1 MLFATCFAI
10 SNFKE
15 SKLLNYMKILK
26 VILKVLAVI
35 IALVLLAGMIIIP
48 SLRKSG
54 LPDLNGEKNLE
65 GLTADVNVIRDERG
79 VPHIYASNEHDLY
92 YMTGYITAQERL
104 WQMDMVR
111 HATQG
116 RLSELFKRDMFET
129 DYFLRAL
136 GMPAKSQ
143 MVLEKE
149 DPAILAVLQAY
160 ADGVNA
166 WIAQCGNKLPPE
178 FRILGYKPEPWTMS
192 EITNIIGFI
201 GWDLASS
208 NLSNEIY
215 NYKLGRKL
223 GPEKASELIADWKMV
238 DEVVFPEFKLDEKLV
253 DSAMAAIGAMEE
265 LEKLGIVTLSGSNNW
280 AVTGSRSETGK
291 PILSNDMH
299 LGFNVPGFWMQV
311 HQVIPG
317 KLNVTGVL
325 FPGEPFIIA
334 GHNDRIAWGMTNLS
348 VDDIDL
354 FVETVDSTGD
364 NYMYNGEW
372 LPFRKEEHLLK
383 MGADSSQTRVIKYS
397 HHGPVISGMQGI
409 DDAVLT
415 MRWTGYDYSDEI
427 KAVYLLNR
435 AGNWDEFRAA
445 LSNFK
450 SISQN
455 FAYADVDG
463 NIGLNTG
470 GGIPVRK
477 GTGLLPRRGDT
488 DEYEWKG
495 YVPFELL
502 PSSFNPENGFISS
515 ANQRTV
521 TEEYPFYIS
530 GEFSMPY
537 RIMRIREMAAQK
549 QILGIEDFK
558 RMITDNHSAYAA
570 MLTPMILRGAEAIS
584 DPDETEKSVIEEL
597 KGWDYTM
604 DASLVAP
611 SLFEFI
617 RMELARHIMLDELD
631 ELYGASLGRQHDFY
645 IYSLANGGPDG
656 WVDNTDTPEKE
667 TTDIVIAQSIRS
679 AVDTLTAR
687 YGEYGDN
694 WQWGRIHTFTLEH
707 PMGGVKILDRM
718 LRLNSKTYGVGG
730 SYHTVEPYAY
740 RDNFRAHH
748 GASERHIFNTADW
761 DKSLTVIPT
770 GTSGI
775 PGSPFYLSQT
785 ETYVNNG
792 FYTEPFSDEAVAA
805 AKKFEI
811 TFKPGVGK

>member
-1 MLFATCFAI
+1 
-10 SNFKE
+10 
-15 SKLLNYMKILK
+15 MKILK
-26 VILKVLAVI
+26 ISLVTLAVLL
-35 IALVLLAGMIIIP
+35 AVVLLAGVIIVP
-48 SLRKSG
+48 ALRKSG
-54 LPDLNGEKNLE
+54 LPELNGEKSIA
-65 GLTADVNVIRDERG
+65 GLTAEARVIRDERG

-92 YMTGYITAQERL
+92 FLTGYVTAQERL

-116 RLSELFKRDMFET
+116 RLSELFKRDMFNT

-136 GMPAKSQ
+136 GMSDKSRV
-143 MVLEKE
+143 VLEKE
-149 DPAILAVLQAY
+149 DPAILATLQAY
-160 ADGVNA
+160 TDGVNA
-166 WIAQCGNKLPPE
+166 WIAGCGNKLPPE
-178 FRILGYKPEPWTMS
+178 FKVLGYKPEQWTMID
-192 EITNIIGFI
+192 ITNIIGFI

-208 NLSNEIY
+208 NLSDEIN

-223 GPEKASELIADWKMV
+223 GPEKASELDANWNLV
-238 DEVVFPEFKLDEKLV
+238 DEVVFPKFKIDNRLI
-253 DSAMAAIGAMEE
+253 DSAMEAIGSMKKLEE
-265 LEKLGIVTLSGSNNW
+265 LGIVTLSGSNNW
-280 AVTGSRSETGK
+280 AVSGSRSETGK

-317 KLNVTGVL
+317 KLNVTGVI
-325 FPGEPFIIA
+325 FPGEPFIVA

-354 FVETVDSTGD
+354 FVETVDSTGN
-364 NYMYNGEW
+364 NYLYNGEW
-372 LPFRKEEHLLK
+372 LPFRVAEQVLK
-383 MGADSSQTRVIKYS
+383 MNDDSSQTRTIKYT

-415 MRWTGYDYSDEI
+415 MCWSGFDYSDEI

-445 LSNFK
+445 LSNFR

-488 DEYEWKG
+488 GEYEWKG

-502 PSSFNPENGFISS
+502 PSSYNPEEGFVSS

-521 TEEYPFYIS
+521 GKDYPFFIS

-537 RIMRIREMAAQK
+537 RILRIREMAAEK
-549 QILGIEDFK
+549 QVLGIDDFK
-558 RMITDNHSAYAA
+558 RMITDNHSAYAK
-570 MLTPMILRGAEAIS
+570 MLTPVILKGAEALTA
-584 DPDETEKSVIEEL
+584 PGKTESAVIEEL
-597 KGWDYTM
+597 KGWDYAM

-611 SLFEFI
+611 TLFEFI
-617 RMELARHIMLDELD
+617 RMEMARQLLGDELD
-631 ELYGASLGRQHDFY
+631 ELYGAPLGRQHDFY
-645 IYSLANGGPDG
+645 IYTLMKEGPDE
-656 WVDNTDTPEKE
+656 WVDNVDTPEKE
-667 TTDIVIAQSIRS
+667 TMDMIIARSIS
-679 AVDTLTAR
+679 AAVDTLTAR
-687 YGEYGDN
+687 YGEFGEN
-694 WQWGRIHTFTLEH
+694 WQWGKIHTFTLEH
-707 PMGGVKILDRM
+707 PMGGVKILDR
-718 LRLNSKTYGVGG
+718 LLQLNSKTYGVGG

-740 RDNFRAHH
+740 KDNFRTNH

-761 DKSLTVIPT
+761 DRSLTVIPT

-785 ETYVNNG
+785 DTYINNG
-792 FYTEPFSDEAVAA
+792 FYSDPFSDAAVEA
-805 AKKFEI
+805 AKKYEMI
-811 TFKPGVGK
+811 FKPAR

>member
-1 MLFATCFAI
+1 
-10 SNFKE
+10 
-15 SKLLNYMKILK
+15 MKILK
-26 VILKVLAVI
+26 VTLTVLAVI
-35 IALVLLAGMIIIP
+35 IAVALLAGLIIVP
-48 SLRKSG
+48 GLRKSG
-54 LPDLNGEKNLE
+54 LPDLNGEKNLS
-65 GLTADVNVIRDERG
+65 GLTADVKVIRDERG

-92 YMTGYITAQERL
+92 FMTGYITAQERL

-136 GMPAKSQ
+136 GMPKKSQ
-143 MVLEKE
+143 MVLERE
-149 DPAILAVLQAY
+149 DPAILATLQAY
-160 ADGVNA
+160 TDGVNS
-166 WIAQCGNKLPPE
+166 WIAECGNKLPPE
-178 FRILGYKPEPWTMS
+178 FRILGYKPEPWTMID
-192 EITNIIGFI
+192 ITNIIGFI

-208 NLSNEIY
+208 NLSNEIN
-215 NYKLGRKL
+215 NYKLARKL
-223 GPEKASELIADWKMV
+223 GPEKASELIADWNMV
-238 DEVVFPEFKLDEKLV
+238 DEVVFPDFRLDDKLLDQAT
-253 DSAMAAIGAMEE
+253 DAIGSMEE

-280 AVTGSRSETGK
+280 AVSGSRSETGK

-299 LGFNVPGFWMQV
+299 LGFNVPGFWMQI

-354 FVETVDSTGD
+354 FVETVDSTG
-364 NYMYNGEW
+364 NSYLYNGEW
-372 LPFRKEEHLLK
+372 LPFRTEEHVLK
-383 MGADSSQTRVIKYS
+383 MGPDSSQARIIKYT

-415 MRWTGYDYSDEI
+415 MCWTGYDYSDEI
-427 KAVYLLNR
+427 KAVYNLNR
-435 AGNWDEFRAA
+435 ASGWDEFRTA
-445 LSNFK
+445 LSQFR

-477 GTGLLPRRGDT
+477 GTGLLPRKGDT
-488 DEYEWKG
+488 DEFEWKG

-502 PSSFNPENGFISS
+502 PSSFNPENGFVSS

-521 TEEYPFYIS
+521 DETYPFFIS

-537 RIMRIREMAAQK
+537 RIMRIREMAAEK

-570 MLTPMILRGAEAIS
+570 MLTPVIIS
-584 DPDETEKSVIEEL
+584 NASATAADDKKIGTVIEEL
-597 KGWDYTM
+597 KGWNYDM
-604 DASLVAP
+604 SASLVAP
-611 SLFEFI
+611 TLFEFVRI
-617 RMELARHIMLDELD
+617 ELARQIMLDELD
-631 ELYGASLGRQHDFY
+631 ELYGSTLGRQHDFY
-645 IYSLANGGPDG
+645 IYSMVSKGPDE
-656 WVDNTDTPEKE
+656 WIDNTDTPEKE
-667 TTDIVIAQSIRS
+667 TMEIIIAKSIT
-679 AVDTLTAR
+679 AAWDTLTSR
-687 YGEYGDN
+687 YGEYGDS
-694 WQWGRIHTFTLEH
+694 WQWGKIHTFTLEH
-707 PMGGVKILDRM
+707 PMGGVKILNR
-718 LRLNSKTYGVGG
+718 LLGLNSKTYGIDG

-748 GASERHIFNTADW
+748 GASERHIFSTADW

-785 ETYVNNG
+785 DTYVNDG
-792 FYTEPFSDEAVAA
+792 FYSEPFSEAAVEA
-805 AKKFEI
+805 AKKHEMIFR
-811 TFKPGVGK
+811 PAGSR

>member
-1 MLFATCFAI
+1 
-10 SNFKE
+10 
-15 SKLLNYMKILK
+15 MKILK
-26 VILKVLAVI
+26 ITLVTIAVLLAV
-35 IALVLLAGMIIIP
+35 VLLAGVIAVP
-48 SLRKSG
+48 ALRKSG
-54 LPDLNGEKNLE
+54 LPELNGEKSLSA
-65 GLTADVNVIRDERG
+65 LTAEVKVIRDERG

-92 YMTGYITAQERL
+92 FMTGYITAQERL

-129 DYFLRAL
+129 DIFLRAL
-136 GMPAKSQ
+136 GMQEKSR

-149 DPAILAVLQAY
+149 DPEILATLQAY

-166 WIAQCGNKLPPE
+166 WITGCGKKLPPE
-178 FRILGYKPEPWTMS
+178 FRVLGYEPEPWTMVD
-192 EITNIIGFI
+192 ITNIIGFI

-208 NLSNEIY
+208 NLSNEIS
-215 NYKLGRKL
+215 NYKLGMKL
-223 GPEKASELIADWKMV
+223 GAEKAAELIADWNLV
-238 DEVVFPEFKLDEKLV
+238 DEVVFPDFRLDDKLTDKALKAVSSMEKL
-253 DSAMAAIGAMEE
+253 EE
-265 LEKLGIVTLSGSNNW
+265 LGIVTLSGSNNW
-280 AVTGSRSETGK
+280 AVSGSRSETGK

-299 LGFNVPGFWMQV
+299 LGFNVPGFWLQV

-334 GHNDRIAWGMTNLS
+334 GHNDRIAWGMTNLG

-354 FVETVDSTGD
+354 FVETVDSTGN
-364 NYMYNGEW
+364 NYLYNGEW
-372 LPFRKEEHLLK
+372 LPFRDVEHTLK
-383 MGADSSQTRVIKYS
+383 MTDDSSQTRVLRYT
-397 HHGPVISGMQGI
+397 HHGPVISGMQNI
-409 DDAVLT
+409 DDVVLS
-415 MRWTGYDYSDEI
+415 MCWSGYDYSDEI

-435 AGNWDEFRAA
+435 AGNWDEFRTA
-445 LSNFK
+445 LSHFK

-470 GGIPVRK
+470 GGVPVRK

-502 PSSFNPENGFISS
+502 PSSFNPEEGFISS

-521 TEEYPFYIS
+521 DSSYPFFIS

-537 RIMRIREMAAQK
+537 RIMRIREMAGEK
-549 QILGIEDFK
+549 QVLGIEDFK
-558 RMITDNHSAYAA
+558 RMITDNHSAYAK
-570 MLTPMILRGAEAIS
+570 MLTPVILKGAEALS
-584 DPDETEKSVIEEL
+584 DPGETERKAIEEL
-597 KGWDYTM
+597 RVWNYAM

-611 SLFEFI
+611 TLFEFI
-617 RMELARHIMLDELD
+617 RMEMAYQLLGDELD
-631 ELYGASLGRQHDFY
+631 ELYGAALGRQHDFY
-645 IYSLANGGPDG
+645 LYRLMKEGPDG
-656 WVDNTDTPEKE
+656 WVDNVNTPEEESLE
-667 TTDIVIAQSIRS
+667 TIIARSIS
-679 AVDTLTAR
+679 AALDTLTAR
-687 YGEYGDN
+687 YGEYGEQ
-694 WQWGRIHTFTLEH
+694 WQWGRIHTITLEH
-707 PMGGVKILDRM
+707 PMGGVKILDRV
-718 LRLNSKTYGVGG
+718 LKLNSDTYGVGG
-730 SYHTVEPYAY
+730 SYHTVEPYAF
-740 RDNFRAHH
+740 RDNFKAHH

-785 ETYVNNG
+785 ETYINNG
-792 FYTEPFSDEAVAA
+792 FYSEPFSDAAVEA
-805 AKKFEI
+805 AKKYEMIFR
-811 TFKPGVGK
+811 PGK

>member
-1 MLFATCFAI
+1 
-10 SNFKE
+10 
-15 SKLLNYMKILK
+15 MKILK
-26 VILKVLAVI
+26 ITLVTIAVLLAV
-35 IALVLLAGMIIIP
+35 VLLAGVIAVP
-48 SLRKSG
+48 ALRKSG
-54 LPDLNGEKNLE
+54 LPELNGEKSLSA
-65 GLTADVNVIRDERG
+65 LTAEVKVIRDERG

-92 YMTGYITAQERL
+92 FMTGYITAQERL

-129 DYFLRAL
+129 DIFLRAL
-136 GMPAKSQ
+136 GMQEKSR

-149 DPAILAVLQAY
+149 DPEILATLQAY

-166 WIAQCGNKLPPE
+166 WITGCGKKLPPE
-178 FRILGYKPEPWTMS
+178 FRILGYEPEPWTMVD
-192 EITNIIGFI
+192 ITNIIGFI

-208 NLSNEIY
+208 NLSNEIS
-215 NYKLGRKL
+215 NYKLGMKL
-223 GPEKASELIADWKMV
+223 GAEKAAELIADWNLV
-238 DEVVFPEFKLDEKLV
+238 DEVVFPDFRLDDKLTDKALKAVSSMEKL
-253 DSAMAAIGAMEE
+253 EE
-265 LEKLGIVTLSGSNNW
+265 LGIVTLSGSNNW
-280 AVTGSRSETGK
+280 AVSGSRSETGK

-299 LGFNVPGFWMQV
+299 LGFNVPGFWLQV

-334 GHNDRIAWGMTNLS
+334 GHNDRIAWGMTNLG

-354 FVETVDSTGD
+354 FVETVDSTGN
-364 NYMYNGEW
+364 NYLYNGEW
-372 LPFRKEEHLLK
+372 LPFRDVEHTLK
-383 MGADSSQTRVIKYS
+383 MTDDSSQTRVLRYT
-397 HHGPVISGMQGI
+397 HHGPVISGMQNI
-409 DDAVLT
+409 DDVVLS
-415 MRWTGYDYSDEI
+415 MCWSGYDYSDEI

-435 AGNWDEFRAA
+435 AGNWDEFRTA
-445 LSNFK
+445 LSHFK

-470 GGIPVRK
+470 GGVPVRK

-502 PSSFNPENGFISS
+502 PSSFNPEEGFISS

-521 TEEYPFYIS
+521 DSSYPFFIS

-537 RIMRIREMAAQK
+537 RIMRIREMAGEK
-549 QILGIEDFK
+549 QVLGIEDFK
-558 RMITDNHSAYAA
+558 RMITDNHSAYAK
-570 MLTPMILRGAEAIS
+570 MLTPVILKGAEALS
-584 DPDETEKSVIEEL
+584 DPGETERKAIEEL
-597 KGWDYTM
+597 RVWNYAM

-611 SLFEFI
+611 TLFEFI
-617 RMELARHIMLDELD
+617 RMEMAYQLLGDELD
-631 ELYGASLGRQHDFY
+631 ELYGAALGRQHDFY
-645 IYSLANGGPDG
+645 LYRLMKEGPDG
-656 WVDNTDTPEKE
+656 WVDNVNTPEEESLE
-667 TTDIVIAQSIRS
+667 TIIARSIS
-679 AVDTLTAR
+679 AALDTLTAR
-687 YGEYGDN
+687 YGEYGEQ
-694 WQWGRIHTFTLEH
+694 WQWGRIHTITLEH
-707 PMGGVKILDRM
+707 PMGGVKILDRV
-718 LRLNSKTYGVGG
+718 LKLNSDTYGVGG
-730 SYHTVEPYAY
+730 SYHTVEPYAF
-740 RDNFRAHH
+740 RDNFKAHH

-785 ETYVNNG
+785 ETYINNG
-792 FYTEPFSDEAVAA
+792 FYSEPFSDAAVEA
-805 AKKFEI
+805 AKKYEMIFR
-811 TFKPGVGK
+811 PGK